1 MVVAL
6 TVETAVDSVDTVEEA
21 VLPFSEEAVA
31 CYAVAL
37 EMVVEIAEGPLVA
50 VAVAVDSFV
59 AYAVAEEDSLALA
72 HRAVTVAVDDVDWAA
87 VSSYYYLVDLAET
100 VVDLA
105 EIDSV
110 ARPLEDLV
118 VPVVAFAFV
127 DSYYYLGD
135 SFAAYYVEEAWVRY

>member
-31 CYAVAL
+31 CYAAAL
-37 EMVVEIAEGPLVA
+37 EMAVEIAEGPLEA

-59 AYAVAEEDSLALA
+59 AYAVAVEDSLALA
-72 HRAVTVAVDDVDWAA
+72 HRAVTVAVDVVDWAA

>member
-1 MVVAL
+1 M
-6 TVETAVDSVDTVEEA
+6 ETAVDSVDTVEEA

-59 AYAVAEEDSLALA
+59 AYAVAEEDSLALVALA
-72 HRAVTVAVDDVDWAA
+72 HRAVTVAVDAVDWAA